1 VAIETE
7 AIIVAFLGD
16 LEAAI
21 GKSISDSALK
31 AFRNVAHRVQHFVG
45 AAVDLAAPGVGKIV
59 DAVEGLLGDD
69 QSIEAQHRKVS
80 ESLASANCKFLVII
94 DDIDRLAP
102 DDVIEMFKLVKSVGQ
117 LSNVVYLLAFDRQ
130 LAERVVSNRY
140 PSEGPHYLEKIL
152 QAAFEVPAV
161 SEEQLR
167 AAFLAQVNDV
177 CPPADSE
184 DQMRFMNLVLECVTP
199 LLRSPR
205 DLIRLIGMLQVT
217 WPAVATEVDRADFVS
232 VEAFRLFLP
241 DLYRTIRANAARLTG
256 VGSTSVDRPARS
268 LAAEYDNLFLSGIP
282 DSEQPRIK
290 RALRRLFP
298 RLDSVWANV
307 HHTSDSTSRR
317 FRRICSAEHVDTY
330 FRFAIGEEILPAA
343 TITALVTQANDRDFI
358 QSTMRRALET
368 KLASGKTKAS
378 VYLDEL
384 RVHAPDVTQDHI
396 APLITSLFEIAD
408 ELDVQQDEGRGFYG
422 SGDNS
427 RRLYWLVG
435 ALLKERFEQPE
446 RIVILR
452 AAIQSTQLYWLCSFA
467 ESCKGEHDENPNR
480 AFAPEDQRFVDLKT
494 SKTFTRLALKRIR
507 RAAKDGSLA
516 NHRRLFALLWMWSR
530 AAPKGLKEVRA
541 ATQELLHDDDFV
553 LHFASSAA
561 GISWSYSAGFD
572 GMGDLVSKATLH
584 VNKGS
589 ISPLVDPSLLLAR
602 VREVAEKTT
611 NADEA
616 AFFASFLEAWERP
629 DDHF

>member
-1 VAIETE
+1 M
-7 AIIVAFLGD
+7 
-16 LEAAI
+16 
-21 GKSISDSALK
+21 
-31 AFRNVAHRVQHFVG
+31 
-45 AAVDLAAPGVGKIV
+45 DLAAPGVGKIV

-69 QSIEAQHRKVS
+69 QGIEPQHRKVS

-117 LSNVVYLLAFDRQ
+117 LSNVIYLLAFDRQ

-140 PSEGPHYLEKIL
+140 PSEGAHYLEKIL
-152 QAAFEVPAV
+152 QAAFEVPTV

-167 AAFLAQVNDV
+167 AAFLAQVTNV

-184 DQMRFMNLVLECVTP
+184 DQMRFMNLMLECVTP

-205 DLIRLIGMLQVT
+205 DLIRLMGMLQVT

-241 DLYRTIRANAARLTG
+241 DLYRSIRANAGRLTG
-256 VGSTSVDRPARS
+256 VGSTSVDWPARS

-282 DSEQPRIK
+282 ESEQPRIK

-298 RLDSVWANV
+298 RLDAIWANV
-307 HHTSDSTSRR
+307 HHSSDSTSRR
-317 FRRICSAEHVDTY
+317 FRRISSAEHFDTY
-330 FRFAIGEEILPAA
+330 FRFAIGEDILPAA
-343 TITALVTQANDRDFI
+343 TIAALITQANDRDFI

-368 KLASGKTKAS
+368 KLTSGKTRAS
-378 VYLDEL
+378 IYLDEL
-384 RVHAPDVTQDHI
+384 RVHAPDVSQDHI

-427 RRLYWLVG
+427 LRLYWLVA
-435 ALLKERFEQPE
+435 ALLKDRFEQSE
-446 RIVILR
+446 RITILR
-452 AAIQSTQLYWLCSFA
+452 AAMQSAQLYWLCSFA
-467 ESCKGEHDENPNR
+467 ERCKAEHDESRNYI
-480 AFAPEDQRFVDLKT
+480 PEDQRFVDLKT
-494 SKTFTRLALKRIR
+494 SKAFTRLALRRIR
-507 RAAKDGSLA
+507 RAAKDGSLPS
-516 NHRRLFALLWMWSR
+516 HRRLFSLLWMWSR
-530 AAPKGLKEVRA
+530 AAPKGLEEVRA
-541 ATQELLHDDDFV
+541 ATDELLHNDDFV
-553 LHFASSAA
+553 LHFASSAT
-561 GISWSYSAGFD
+561 GIRWSYSAGFD
-572 GMGDLVSKATLH
+572 GTGDLVSKGTLH
-584 VNKGS
+584 VKKES

-602 VREVAEKTT
+602 VKEVAAKTSK
-611 NADEA
+611 ADEA
-616 AFFASFLEAWERP
+616 AFFGSFLEAWERP